1 VLDAWEQSNHI
12 MVAYSPYGNE
22 GSQGDSIV
30 SDATMN
36 SSMTTMCEFTCTFT
50 GSGALTAYS
59 TPIVPS
65 GLAAEPAEE
74 EAKAA

>member
-1 VLDAWEQSNHI
+1 
-12 MVAYSPYGNE
+12 
-22 GSQGDSIV
+22 
-30 SDATMN
+30 
-36 SSMTTMCEFTCTFT
+36 
-50 GSGALTAYS
+50 LTAYS